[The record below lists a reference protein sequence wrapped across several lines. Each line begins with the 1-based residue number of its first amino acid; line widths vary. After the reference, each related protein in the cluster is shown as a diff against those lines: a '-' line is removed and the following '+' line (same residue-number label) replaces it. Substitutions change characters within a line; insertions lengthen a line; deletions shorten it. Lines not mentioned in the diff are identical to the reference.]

1 MQCNERNNTTM
12 RLHTCRNC
20 DMLLLP
26 EEDDDLFS
34 LLLKEDDTVAPVMI
48 RDEYGEEYGEDD
60 EGDDDRDEFNAADDE
75 EVYVVGM

>member
-1 MQCNERNNTTM
+1 M

-26 EEDDDLFS
+26 EEDDLFS
-34 LLLKEDDTVAPVMI
+34 LLEDDDTVAPVMI
-48 RDEYGEEYGEDD
+48 RDEYGDEYGDD
-60 EGDDDRDEFNAADDE
+60 DDGEDDRDEFKFNAADDD

>member
-1 MQCNERNNTTM
+1 M

-26 EEDDDLFS
+26 DKDDDLFS
-34 LLLKEDDTVAPVMI
+34 LLLEEDDTVAPVMI

-60 EGDDDRDEFNAADDE
+60 EGEDDREEFKFNAAADDE
-75 EVYVVGM
+75 EVYGVGM

>member
-1 MQCNERNNTTM
+1 M

-34 LLLKEDDTVAPVMI
+34 LLLEEDDATVAPVMI
-48 RDEYGEEYGEDD
+48 RDEYGDEYGEDD
-60 EGDDDRDEFNAADDE
+60 EGEDDRDEFKFKFIVVDDE
-75 EVYVVGM
+75 VYGVGM

>member
-1 MQCNERNNTTM
+1 M

-26 EEDDDLFS
+26 EEEDDLFS
-34 LLLKEDDTVAPVMI
+34 LLWVEDDTTVAPVMI

>member
-1 MQCNERNNTTM
+1 M

-26 EEDDDLFS
+26 EDDDLFS
-34 LLLKEDDTVAPVMI
+34 LLLEEDDTTVAPVMI

-60 EGDDDRDEFNAADDE
+60 EGEDDREEFKFNADDDE

>member
-1 MQCNERNNTTM
+1 M

-34 LLLKEDDTVAPVMI
+34 LLLEEDDATVAPVMI

-60 EGDDDRDEFNAADDE
+60 EGEDDRDEFKFKFIVVDDE
-75 EVYVVGM
+75 VYGVGM

>member
-1 MQCNERNNTTM
+1 M

-26 EEDDDLFS
+26 EDDDDLFS
-34 LLLKEDDTVAPVMI
+34 LLLEEDDATVAPVMI

-60 EGDDDRDEFNAADDE
+60 EGEDDREEFKFNADDDE
-75 EVYVVGM
+75 EVKF

>member
-20 DMLLLP
+20 DILLP
-26 EEDDDLFS
+26 EEDDLFS
-34 LLLKEDDTVAPVMI
+34 LLLEEDDATVAPVMI